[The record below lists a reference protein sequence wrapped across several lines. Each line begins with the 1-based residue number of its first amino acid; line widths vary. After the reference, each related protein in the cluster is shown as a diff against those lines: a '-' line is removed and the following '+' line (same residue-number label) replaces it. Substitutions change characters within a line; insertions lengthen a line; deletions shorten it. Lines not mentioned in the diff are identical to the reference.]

1 MNRTYQIK
9 LNQKRQFKD
18 NSMNFRFM
26 TMRSELKNKLSLRFR
41 IKYNNYNIL
50 ILFMNNFLMTLY
62 LLIIKFKMIHLTKM
76 IKIYSY
82 QR

>member
-50 ILFMNNFLMTLY
+50 ILFMNNFLMTFY

>member
-62 LLIIKFKMIHLTKM
+62 LPIIKFKMIHLTKM

>member
-76 IKIYSY
+76 IKICSY

>member
-82 QR
+82 KR

>member
-50 ILFMNNFLMTLY
+50 ILFMNNFLMT
-62 LLIIKFKMIHLTKM
+62 
-76 IKIYSY
+76 
-82 QR
+82 